1 MDKSKLLVDRVTTVT
16 GTVDIPG
23 LGTIKLR
30 ALSRHE
36 MIEGGKLEGVLE
48 QERYI
53 LSRAMIDPPMEEHE
67 IVEWQKCSIPG
78 EINAVATKVN
88 ELSGIGKGADKS
100 AVPGV

>member
-1 MDKSKLLVDRVTTVT
+1 
-16 GTVDIPG
+16 
-23 LGTIKLR
+23 
-30 ALSRHE
+30 
-36 MIEGGKLEGVLE
+36 
-48 QERYI
+48 
-53 LSRAMIDPPMEEHE
+53 MIDPPMEEHE